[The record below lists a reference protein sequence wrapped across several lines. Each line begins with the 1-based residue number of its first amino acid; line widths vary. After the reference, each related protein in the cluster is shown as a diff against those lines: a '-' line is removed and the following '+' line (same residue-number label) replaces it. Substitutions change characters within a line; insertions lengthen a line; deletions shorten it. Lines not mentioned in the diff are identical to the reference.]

1 MSDIY
6 ERYSVYLD
14 PECNDLLTKI
24 SEKDERSKIIVLKRL
39 LKKEAKRL
47 GIKV

>member
-1 MSDIY
+1 MSDY

-14 PECNDLLTKI
+14 PESNDLLTKI
-24 SEKDERSKIIVLKRL
+24 SKKDERTKIIILKRL

-47 GIKV
+47 GIKT

>member
-1 MSDIY
+1 MSDNY

-14 PECNDLLTKI
+14 PESNNLLTKI
-24 SEKDERSKIIVLKRL
+24 AKKDERTKIVVMKRL